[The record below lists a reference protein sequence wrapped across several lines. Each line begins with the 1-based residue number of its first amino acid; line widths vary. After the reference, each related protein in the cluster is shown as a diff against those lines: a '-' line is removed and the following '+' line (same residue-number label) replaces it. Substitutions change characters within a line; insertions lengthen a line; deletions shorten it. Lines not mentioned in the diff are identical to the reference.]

1 MILGGRAPKLVHIVG
16 IFSKLDLS
24 SLLNHKIVANIG
36 VTMFDAKL
44 DKDVLVVQKH
54 FGLNWCKRNT
64 SERHR
69 SNQRAMVDESVKQN
83 QHRQK
88 INNKPSKHG
97 IGFSKRVV
105 MHIRTLRGCLDEQH
119 RGIKQQRIS
128 NVNCVMLKLQIG

>member
-36 VTMFDAKL
+36 VTMFEAKL

-54 FGLNWCKRNT
+54 FGLNCYKSNT

-69 SNQRAMVDESVKQN
+69 RNQRAMVDESVKQN
-83 QHRQK
+83 QHRQPPPLVPPLPQGPLSPYFYC
-88 INNKPSKHG
+88 PS
-97 IGFSKRVV
+97 
-105 MHIRTLRGCLDEQH
+105 
-119 RGIKQQRIS
+119 
-128 NVNCVMLKLQIG
+128 